1 MIFQSRLADGW
12 LWACSRVAGFNV
24 NGFQT
29 PFGTIIHTGIDLAAQ
44 QGQALLAH
52 ELAHQEQ
59 MRRLGLL
66 RFYAT
71 YMRQWKQY
79 GYGRMPLEEEAR
91 RAQSRAAAHE
101 DAATERPGGAKP
113 GLRGEAGTVRRR

>member
-12 LWACSRVAGFNV
+12 LWACSRVAVFNV

-29 PFGTIIHTGIDLAAQ
+29 PFGPIIHTGIDLAAR

-71 YMRQWKQY
+71 YVRQWKQY

-91 RAQSRAAAHE
+91 RAQSRAAAHQE
-101 DAATERPGGAKP
+101 AAKHGP
-113 GLRGEAGTVRRR
+113 RGESGTVRRQ